1 MRKDA
6 FQTVNF
12 SSDGEFIDRPWYMQ
26 QEHTLDL
33 VMQSHHQQLNVIPN
47 PKPTGRLDIFTYK
60 VFD

>member
-1 MRKDA
+1 MGKDA

-33 VMQSHHQQLNVIPN
+33 VMQSHDQQMNVILN
-47 PKPTGRLDIFTYK
+47 PEPTRRLDMFCIQGI
-60 VFD
+60 